1 MPRADLTLRKSPNLT
16 LRNSSFALNH
26 TVPCRSLTLRTSCRH
41 SQSQSYILYKKT
53 YVLIVLHN
61 WLNAT
66 GIIPLGSFTLRT
78 SQNLTIGKLCV
89 IGLYIHIYTHTY
101 IYIYIY
107 HNDTF
112 PNPFSFI
119 FPILFLFPSF
129 PFPFLFL
136 SFSFPLPNHFPFPSL
151 VLASFCKSMGSDRP
165 PPDTQI
171 SGTKRRH

>member
-16 LRNSSFALNH
+16 LRNSSFALDH
-26 TVPCRSLTLRTSCRH
+26 TVPCRSLTLRASCRH
-41 SQSQSYILYKKT
+41 SQSQSYILYKKNI
-53 YVLIVLHN
+53 YFDCSSQLVECH
-61 WLNAT
+61 WHH
-66 GIIPLGSFTLRT
+66 TL
-78 SQNLTIGKLCV
+78 GKLHTQNITKPNHRKTMCNW
-89 IGLYIHIYTHTY
+89 IIYTYTH
-101 IYIYIY
+101 IYIY